1 MVNLSGWTGGV
12 TSCDDVCAEFR
23 ASLGVPMN
31 RVIAA
36 AGILLISG
44 TGSAALAN
52 NVGENYAWQFE
63 TSADKVNKAAIA
75 DMIERRENGF
85 YEAPVY
91 NTYIER
97 QYNCSVASTATG
109 NEGTNTNLANAPT
122 TSGPVSDATG
132 NDAESD
138 IDGLSS
144 NDLTNTN
151 GQDNS
156 GAINASVDGNVD
168 VSVAG
173 SPDQALNS
181 EQSNTG
187 NQSASIDGSTACEF
201 AGVLN

>member
-1 MVNLSGWTGGV
+1 
-12 TSCDDVCAEFR
+12 
-23 ASLGVPMN
+23 MN
-31 RVIAA
+31 RLIAA

-44 TGSAALAN
+44 TGSVALAN

-85 YEAPVY
+85 YEAPIY
-91 NTYIER
+91 NTNIER

-109 NEGTNTNLANAPT
+109 NEGTNTNLANAPS

-138 IDGLSS
+138 IDGLSAD
-144 NDLTNTN
+144 NLTNTN

-156 GAINASVDGNVD
+156 GAINASVDGD
-168 VSVAG
+168 IEVSVSG
-173 SPDQALNS
+173 SPNQALNS

-201 AGVLN
+201 VGVLN